1 MNHVF
6 NAPIKYLHNNN
17 EYVEFWKKY
26 FNEYPLLDSDRF
38 EIYIDFPF
46 CKSICKFCVFGSCK
60 YYD

>member
-6 NAPIKYLHNNN
+6 NTPIKYLHNNN

-38 EIYIDFPF
+38 ESSSATYALP
-46 CKSICKFCVFGSCK
+46 S
-60 YYD
+60 